1 MWTKI
6 ITFLKGFSKEER
18 KRKKEFEKQLEKDRR
33 ALIYSKAE
41 EDAESANKRMKEH
54 YCPINSIDGTEKLCS
69 STCIHFRRSVAYS
82 YVSNN
87 KYRAYATTPRCALW
101 RD

>member
-18 KRKKEFEKQLEKDRR
+18 KRRKELEKQLEKDRR

-41 EDAESANKRMKEH
+41 EEAEAANKRMQEH
-54 YCPINSIDGTEKLCS
+54 YCPINSIDGAERFCS
-69 STCIHFRRSVAYS
+69 STCIHFRRSVVWEHAY
-82 YVSNN
+82 NG
-87 KYRAYATTPRCALW
+87 YRAYATTPCCALW